1 MSELTF
7 KKVIS
12 NNEFNNYLNNVNKI
26 LKRWKKE
33 KKKTLST
40 VLHTD
45 IESIY
50 SFIFKMI
57 RKYTGIISSIKV
69 ILKMKRRF

>member
-12 NNEFNNYLNNVNKI
+12 NNEFKNYLNNVNKI
-26 LKRWKKE
+26 LKRWKK
-33 KKKTLST
+33 KKKTPST

-45 IESIY
+45 VESIY

-57 RKYTGIISSIKV
+57 RKYTGIINSIKV